1 MIRVV
6 LMAGVVFMLAQGVV
20 SAEQQ
25 APFTKGET
33 ITYDIKKLGMT
44 VGKMVLTYK
53 GFVELD
59 DRELELVIFEAS
71 ALNFDDTEQ
80 IYLDPET
87 FRPVVVKREVNLW
100 GKKELIEE
108 RYARDSGKVTVTKRV
123 DGTETTQIIEKT
135 APLDNIYGFL
145 YFYRKKGEF
154 RVGENMD
161 LCLPTKDIQI
171 KLLRK
176 EFIKAGGEKK
186 AAYYLESDPSEYKLW
201 FDQSEQRIPLRID
214 GAIGFGKTAMVMSSY
229 QEGE

>member
-6 LMAGVVFMLAQGVV
+6 LMAGVVFMLSQGVV

-25 APFTKGET
+25 SPFTKGET
-33 ITYDIKKLGMT
+33 ITYDIKKLGVT

-53 GFVELD
+53 GFVVLD

-108 RYARDSGKVTVTKRV
+108 RYARDSGKVTVIKRV
-123 DGTETTQIIEKT
+123 DGTETTQIIEKA

-145 YFYRKKGEF
+145 YFYRKKGDF

-176 EFIKAGGEKK
+176 EFVKARKKKK
-186 AAYYLESDPSEYKLW
+186 AA
-201 FDQSEQRIPLRID
+201 
-214 GAIGFGKTAMVMSSY
+214 
-229 QEGE
+229 